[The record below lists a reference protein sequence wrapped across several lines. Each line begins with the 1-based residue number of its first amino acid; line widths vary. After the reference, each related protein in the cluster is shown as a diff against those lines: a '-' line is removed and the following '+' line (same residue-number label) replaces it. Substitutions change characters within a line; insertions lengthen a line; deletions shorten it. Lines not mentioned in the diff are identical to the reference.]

1 MSLMTTLMDRT
12 SRGFEFLIVLASM
25 IMLGW
30 GLLGFLEYF
39 TGFAPLMPLQN
50 ATFPVG
56 MQTLHW
62 ILITASGA
70 TFLLGYFLCWS
81 FTPIAM
87 LVMFTA
93 LATMCAV
100 QTFDMLESP
109 DRYRNFVQE
118 CINYIIIS
126 IYLFRSKRM
135 RDRFGR
141 ITVQGR
147 DGLWPISA

>member
-1 MSLMTTLMDRT
+1 MPHLWDRL
-12 SRGFEFLIVLASM
+12 SQGFSYLIILAST

-39 TGFAPLMPLQN
+39 TGLAPLMPLQN
-50 ATFPVG
+50 STFPVG

-70 TFLLGYFLCWS
+70 TFLAGYFLRWS

-100 QTFDMLESP
+100 QTFDMLETP

-118 CINYIIIS
+118 CINYIVIS
-126 IYLFRSKRM
+126 VYLFRSQRM

-141 ITVQGR
+141 ITIEATSR
-147 DGLWPISA
+147 PAPLSA

>member
-1 MSLMTTLMDRT
+1 MMGLNTAWNRLSQ
-12 SRGFEFLIVLASM
+12 GFEYLIVLAST

-39 TGFAPLMPLQN
+39 TGMAPLMPLQN
-50 ATFPVG
+50 ATFPMG

-62 ILITASGA
+62 VLITSSGA
-70 TFLLGYFLCWS
+70 TFLAGYGLRWRY
-81 FTPIAM
+81 TPIAM

-93 LATMCAV
+93 LATMCSV

-126 IYLFRSKRM
+126 VYLFRSQRM
-135 RDRFGR
+135 RARFGQ
-141 ITVQGR
+141 ITVQT
-147 DGLWPISA
+147 PHSPAQVSA

>member
-1 MSLMTTLMDRT
+1 MNRFMERLSQ
-12 SRGFEFLIVLASM
+12 GFEYLIVLASA

-39 TGFAPLMPLQN
+39 TGLAPLMPLQN
-50 ATFPVG
+50 ATFPLG

-70 TFLLGYFLCWS
+70 TFLAGYVLRWS

-87 LVMFTA
+87 LVIFTA

-100 QTFDMLESP
+100 QTFDMLENP
-109 DRYRNFVQE
+109 DRYQNFAQE
-118 CINYIIIS
+118 CVNYIIIS

-135 RDRFGR
+135 GDRFGR
-141 ITVQGR
+141 IIIQGGDR
-147 DGLWPISA
+147 VSPQNA

>member
-1 MSLMTTLMDRT
+1 MPLLWDRL
-12 SRGFEFLIVLASM
+12 SQGFSYLIILAST

-39 TGFAPLMPLQN
+39 TGLAPLMPLQN
-50 ATFPVG
+50 STFPVG

-70 TFLLGYFLCWS
+70 TFLAGYFMRWS

-100 QTFDMLESP
+100 QTFDMLETP

-118 CINYIIIS
+118 CINYIVIS
-126 IYLFRSKRM
+126 FTSSAPGACAIGSGGSQSKQQT
-135 RDRFGR
+135 D
-141 ITVQGR
+141 
-147 DGLWPISA
+147 PHA

>member
-1 MSLMTTLMDRT
+1 MNRFMDRF
-12 SRGFEFLIVLASM
+12 SQGFEYLIVLASG

-30 GLLGFLEYF
+30 GFLGFFEYF
-39 TGFAPLMPLQN
+39 TGLAPLMPLQN
-50 ATFPVG
+50 ATFPLG

-62 ILITASGA
+62 VLITASGA
-70 TFLLGYFLCWS
+70 TFLAGYVLRWK

-100 QTFDMLESP
+100 QTFDMLENP

-118 CINYIIIS
+118 CVNYIIIS
-126 IYLFRSKRM
+126 TYLFRSKRM

-141 ITVQGR
+141 ITIQGGDR
-147 DGLWPISA
+147 VSPQNA

>member
-1 MSLMTTLMDRT
+1 MYAFIDRF
-12 SRGFEFLIVLASM
+12 SQGFEYLIVLASV

-39 TGFAPLMPLQN
+39 TGLAPLMRLQN
-50 ATFPVG
+50 AAFPLG

-62 ILITASGA
+62 TLITASGA
-70 TFLLGYFLCWS
+70 AFLAGYVLRWS

-100 QTFDMLESP
+100 QTFDMLENP

-118 CINYIIIS
+118 CVNYIIIS

-141 ITVQGR
+141 ITIQGSDR
-147 DGLWPISA
+147 VSPLSA

>member
-1 MSLMTTLMDRT
+1 MNRFMQRL
-12 SRGFEFLIVLASM
+12 SRGFEYLIVLASA

-39 TGFAPLMPLQN
+39 TGLAPLMPLQN
-50 ATFPVG
+50 STFPPG
-56 MQTLHW
+56 MQSLHW

-70 TFLLGYFLCWS
+70 TYLAGYVLRWR

-100 QTFDMLESP
+100 QTFDMLENP

-118 CINYIIIS
+118 CVNYIIIS

-135 RDRFGR
+135 RDRFGQ
-141 ITVQGR
+141 ITIHGGDRASPQN
-147 DGLWPISA
+147 A

>member
-1 MSLMTTLMDRT
+1 MTTLMDRI
-12 SRGFEFLIVLASM
+12 SQGFELLIVLASF

-39 TGFAPLMPLQN
+39 TGLAPLMPLQN

-56 MQTLHW
+56 MQTLNW
-62 ILITASGA
+62 IVITASGV
-70 TFLLGYFLCWS
+70 TFLVGYFFRWN

-100 QTFDMLESP
+100 QTFDMLDSP

-147 DGLWPISA
+147 AGPSPISA

>member
-1 MSLMTTLMDRT
+1 MSPILDRV
-12 SRGFEFLIVLASM
+12 SQVFSYLIVLASAV
-25 IMLGW
+25 MLGW

-39 TGFAPLMPLQN
+39 TGWAPLIPLQN
-50 ATFPVG
+50 PTFPVG

-70 TFLLGYFLCWS
+70 TFLLGYFLRWS
-81 FTPIAM
+81 YTPFAM
-87 LVMFTA
+87 LVIFTA
-93 LATMCAV
+93 LATMCSV

-118 CINYIIIS
+118 CVNYVVIS
-126 IYLFRSKRM
+126 VYLLRSRRM

-141 ITVQGR
+141 ITIQG
-147 DGLWPISA
+147 GGSASLLSA

>member
-1 MSLMTTLMDRT
+1 MMTFMDRI
-12 SRGFEFLIVLASM
+12 SQGFEYLIVLASVV
-25 IMLGW
+25 MLGW

-39 TGFAPLMPLQN
+39 TGLAPLMLLQN

-70 TFLLGYFLCWS
+70 TFLIGYFLRWS
-81 FTPIAM
+81 LTPIAM

-118 CINYIIIS
+118 CINYIVIS
-126 IYLFRSKRM
+126 IYLFRSNRM
-135 RDRFGR
+135 RNRFGR

-147 DGLWPISA
+147 DGPSPISV

>member
-1 MSLMTTLMDRT
+1 MPHLWERLSH
-12 SRGFEFLIVLASM
+12 GFSYLIILAST

-39 TGFAPLMPLQN
+39 TGLAPLMPLQN
-50 ATFPVG
+50 STFPVG

-70 TFLLGYFLCWS
+70 TYLAGYFLRWS

-100 QTFDMLESP
+100 QTFDMLETP

-118 CINYIIIS
+118 CINYIVIS
-126 IYLFRSKRM
+126 VYFFRSQRM

-141 ITVQGR
+141 ITIDATSR
-147 DGLWPISA
+147 PAPLSA

>member
-1 MSLMTTLMDRT
+1 MSTAL
-12 SRGFEFLIVLASM
+12 SKAFSYLIVLASM

-39 TGFAPLMPLQN
+39 TGLTPLMPLQN
-50 ATFPVG
+50 PNFPIG

-62 ILITASGA
+62 ILITATGA
-70 TFLLGYFLCWS
+70 MFLIGFFLRWS
-81 FTPIAM
+81 YTPIAM
-87 LVMFTA
+87 PVMFTA

-100 QTFDMLESP
+100 QTFDMLETP

-118 CINYIIIS
+118 CVNYIIIS
-126 IYLFRSKRM
+126 VYLFRSELM

-141 ITVQGR
+141 ITIRGR
-147 DGLWPISA
+147 GRASPLSA

>member
-1 MSLMTTLMDRT
+1 MAMKTCWDRL
-12 SRGFEFLIVLASM
+12 SQGFEYLIVLASL
-25 IMLGW
+25 IMLSW
-30 GLLGFLEYF
+30 GLLGFLEHF
-39 TGFAPLMPLQN
+39 SGLAPLMPLQN

-70 TFLLGYFLCWS
+70 AFLVGYFLRWS

-109 DRYRNFVQE
+109 DRYRNFAQE
-118 CINYIIIS
+118 CINYLIIS
-126 IYLFRSKRM
+126 VYLFRSKRM
-135 RDRFGR
+135 GDRFRR
-141 ITVQGR
+141 IT
-147 DGLWPISA
+147 I

>member
-1 MSLMTTLMDRT
+1 MPDLWNRLSQ
-12 SRGFEFLIVLASM
+12 GFEYLIVLASL

-39 TGFAPLMPLQN
+39 TGMAPLMPLQN
-50 ATFPVG
+50 PTFPAG
-56 MQTLHW
+56 MQTIHW
-62 ILITASGA
+62 VLITASGA
-70 TFLLGYFLCWS
+70 TFLTGYVLRWPY
-81 FTPIAM
+81 TPIAM

-100 QTFDMLESP
+100 QTLDMLENL

-126 IYLFRSKRM
+126 IYLFRSHRM
-135 RDRFGR
+135 QDRFGR
-141 ITVQGR
+141 TAIQTAER
-147 DGLWPISA
+147 SAPLNA

>member
-1 MSLMTTLMDRT
+1 MTTLMDRI
-12 SRGFEFLIVLASM
+12 SQGFEYLIVLASI

-30 GLLGFLEYF
+30 GLLGFLEFF
-39 TGFAPLMPLQN
+39 TGLAPLMPLQN
-50 ATFPVG
+50 ATFPLG

-62 ILITASGA
+62 ILITGSGA
-70 TFLLGYFLCWS
+70 MFLLGYTLRWS
-81 FTPIAM
+81 VTPIAM

-147 DGLWPISA
+147 DGPSPISA

>member
-1 MSLMTTLMDRT
+1 MPGIWNRLSQ
-12 SRGFEFLIVLASM
+12 GFEYLIVLASI

-39 TGFAPLMPLQN
+39 TELAPLMPLQN
-50 ATFPVG
+50 PTFPPG
-56 MQTLHW
+56 MQTIHW

-70 TFLLGYFLCWS
+70 TFLIGYVLRWRY
-81 FTPIAM
+81 TPIAM

-100 QTFDMLESP
+100 QTFDMLENP

-118 CINYIIIS
+118 CVNYTIIS
-126 IYLFRSKRM
+126 IYLFRSQRM
-135 RDRFGR
+135 RDRFGQMTIQTAER
-141 ITVQGR
+141 
-147 DGLWPISA
+147 SAPLHA